1 MSGIQE
7 RLMEL
12 GSCEL
17 PSMFECV
24 PLEQDFTTFDVSLS
38 SILRFSTQFGPPT
51 PQFGPPKPDF
61 GPLGAHRPPPKT
73 PKPPPDCSPKP
84 PSAPEVDKYGQHA
97 IRSSPLERERHP
109 PNQNPHFE
117 SPLWGR
123 GWALSSEPA
132 APARGSDRWPE
143 QLMAR
148 FQLS

>member
-1 MSGIQE
+1 
-7 RLMEL
+7 
-12 GSCEL
+12 
-17 PSMFECV
+17 MFECV

-117 SPLWGR
+117 SPLWGWGWGWGWGLGLGLGR
-123 GWALSSEPA
+123 GVGLELGGDSALIRKRSA
-132 APARGSDRWPE
+132 AT
-143 QLMAR
+143 LMAR
-148 FQLS
+148 FQ